1 DEEVANIAFMAIEE
15 KDEDEVNFTFDELQI
30 AYENLFNEYENV
42 FLRNKSLKKN
52 ASSMS
57 KEIKNLK
64 SENSKYISEIE
75 SLKKVKSYYMNEIDV
90 LNVSSKLSIDFK
102 EENEKLKPKIDALK
116 KTFSKFSNSSDKLDN
131 LLGLQRYVFD
141 KAGLGYEEMN
151 NVKHF
156 NNFFVKKVEPKISC
170 NYCGRLG
177 YISTSCFHRKNIGK
191 TKKVWVPKGTILT
204 NPQGPNFIWVP
215 KV

>member
-1 DEEVANIAFMAIEE
+1 
-15 KDEDEVNFTFDELQI
+15 
-30 AYENLFNEYENV
+30 
-42 FLRNKSLKKN
+42 
-52 ASSMS
+52 MS

-75 SLKKVKSYYMNEIDV
+75 FLKNEKSYYLNEIDV

-102 EENEKLKPKIDALK
+102 EENEKLKLEIDALK

-131 LLGLQRYVFD
+131 LLGLQRCVFD
-141 KAGLGYEEMN
+141 KAGLSYEEMN

-156 NNFFVKKVEPKISC
+156 SNFFIKKVEPKISC
-170 NYCGRLG
+170 NCCGRIG
-177 YISTSCFHRKNIGK
+177 HVSTSCFHRKNFVFGK
-191 TKKVWVPKGTILT
+191 TKKVWVPKGNTLS
-204 NPQGPNFIWVP
+204 NSQGPKFIWVP